1 MELNRGPMSRTAAS
15 LLIVALLAGCST
27 LPRDGPSGRNV
38 VQGSST
44 PERAGD
50 YALVDLDFAL
60 SERLK
65 AAPPPSFSSLAL
77 ASSEAPTDV
86 IGVGDTLAVSI
97 FGPGSNLFSGG
108 GSSRDGASSSGNQT
122 LPPLMVSRSGAVPIP
137 FAGDVPVQGLTP
149 TQASAAVRRA
159 LIGKVA
165 NPQVIVTI
173 AGNASNAVTVLGDVR
188 NPGRQPLAANSDRI
202 LDVIAAAG
210 GPSRSLHDID
220 VRIQRDG
227 KVYTAPMSIV
237 TTEFNENVRLQRGD
251 QVNLVYKPRRFS
263 SFGAFNAVARSELP
277 PGPLTLAEALS
288 GVGGLDSNIANARSV
303 LVFRFERPEVAQA
316 LGIQQ
321 PATSRGVPVVYR
333 LNLNEGEGFFIASNF
348 QMQSDDLI
356 YTPRAGAA
364 EMRKFFEV
372 VQSITRVV
380 YDVSVTSTLNLN

>member
-1 MELNRGPMSRTAAS
+1 MTRTAAS
-15 LLIVALLAGCST
+15 LMIVALLAGCST
-27 LPRDGPSGRNV
+27 LPRDGPSGRRV
-38 VQGSST
+38 VEGASS

-50 YALVDLDFAL
+50 YAIVNLDFAL

-97 FGPGSNLFSGG
+97 FEPGG
-108 GSSRDGASSSGNQT
+108 GLFGGRSNSTETSGQQT
-122 LPPLMVSRSGAVPIP
+122 LPPLTVSRDGVIPVP
-137 FAGDVPVQGLTP
+137 FAGNVSVQGLTP
-149 TQASAAVRRA
+149 SQASAAVRRA

-165 NPQVIVTI
+165 NPQVIVTM
-173 AGNASNAVTVLGDVR
+173 AGNTSNAVTVLGEVR
-188 NPGRQPLAANSDRI
+188 NPGRQPLSANHDRI
-202 LDVIAAAG
+202 LDVLAAAG
-210 GPSRSLHDID
+210 GSSRSIYD
-220 VRIQRDG
+220 VNVQIQREG
-227 KVYTAPMSIV
+227 RTYVAPMAIV

-288 GVGGLDSNIANARSV
+288 GVGGLDSNLADAKSV
-303 LVFRFERPEVAQA
+303 LVFRFERPETAQL
-316 LGIQQ
+316 LGIQH
-321 PATSRGVPVVYR
+321 PATARGVPVVYR

-348 QMQSDDLI
+348 QIEPDDII
-356 YTPRAGAA
+356 YAPRAGAA
-364 EMRKFFEV
+364 EMRKFFEF

-380 YDVSVTSTLNLN
+380 YDVSVTSTLNP

>member
-1 MELNRGPMSRTAAS
+1 MTRTAAS

-38 VQGSST
+38 VQGSSS

-97 FGPGSNLFSGG
+97 FEPGGSLFSGG
-108 GSSRDGASSSGNQT
+108 GSSRNSAGSGNQT
-122 LPPLMVSRSGAVPIP
+122 LPPLMVNRNGAVPVP
-137 FAGDVPVQGLTP
+137 FAGEVPVQGLTP
-149 TQASAAVRRA
+149 SQASAAVRRA

-188 NPGRQPLAANSDRI
+188 SPGRQPLSANSDRI

-321 PATSRGVPVVYR
+321 PVTSRGVPVVYR

-380 YDVSVTSTLNLN
+380 YDVSVTGNLSLN

>member
-1 MELNRGPMSRTAAS
+1 MTRTAAS

-38 VQGSST
+38 VQGASS

-50 YALVDLDFAL
+50 YALIDLDFAL

-65 AAPPPSFSSLAL
+65 AAPPPSFSTLAL
-77 ASSEAPTDV
+77 ASSDAPTDV
-86 IGVGDTLAVSI
+86 IGVGDTLAVSV
-97 FGPGSNLFSGG
+97 FEPGGALFGG
-108 GSSRDGASSSGNQT
+108 GSNNAGSSGNQT
-122 LPPLMVSRSGAVPIP
+122 LPPLVVNRNGAVPIP
-137 FAGDVPVQGLTP
+137 FAGEVNVQGLTP

-173 AGNASNAVTVLGDVR
+173 AGNTSNAVTVLGEVR
-188 NPGRQPLAANSDRI
+188 NPGRQPLTSNHNRI

-210 GPSRSLHDID
+210 GPSRSLYDID

-227 KVYTAPMSIV
+227 KTYAAPMSVV

-277 PGPLTLAEALS
+277 SGPLTLAEALS
-288 GVGGLDSNIANARSV
+288 GVGGLDSNLANARSV

-321 PATSRGVPVVYR
+321 PVTSRGVPVVYR

-348 QMQSDDLI
+348 QMQPDDVI
-356 YTPRAGAA
+356 YAPRAGAA
-364 EMRKFFEV
+364 EMRKFFEF

>member
-1 MELNRGPMSRTAAS
+1 MTRTAAS

-38 VQGSST
+38 VQGASS

-50 YALVDLDFAL
+50 YALIDLDFAL

-65 AAPPPSFSSLAL
+65 AAPPPSFSTLAL
-77 ASSEAPTDV
+77 ASSDAPTDV

-97 FGPGSNLFSGG
+97 FEPGGGLFGG
-108 GSSRDGASSSGNQT
+108 GSNNAGSSGNQT
-122 LPPLMVSRSGAVPIP
+122 LPPLVVNRNGAVPIP
-137 FAGDVPVQGLTP
+137 FAGEVNVQGLTP

-173 AGNASNAVTVLGDVR
+173 AGNTSNAVTVLGEVR
-188 NPGRQPLAANSDRI
+188 NPGRQPLTSNHNRI

-210 GPSRSLHDID
+210 GPSRSLYDID

-227 KVYTAPMSIV
+227 KTYAAPMSIV

-277 PGPLTLAEALS
+277 SGPLTLAEALS
-288 GVGGLDSNIANARSV
+288 GVGGLDSNLANARSV

-321 PATSRGVPVVYR
+321 APTSRGVPVVYR

-348 QMQSDDLI
+348 QMQPDDVI
-356 YTPRAGAA
+356 YAPRAGAA
-364 EMRKFFEV
+364 EMRKFFEF

-380 YDVSVTSTLNLN
+380 YDVSVTSTLNLD

>member
-1 MELNRGPMSRTAAS
+1 MTRTAAS

-38 VQGSST
+38 VQGASS

-50 YALVDLDFAL
+50 YALIDLDFAL

-65 AAPPPSFSSLAL
+65 AAPPPSFSTLAL
-77 ASSEAPTDV
+77 ASSDAPTDV

-97 FGPGSNLFSGG
+97 FEPGGALFGG
-108 GSSRDGASSSGNQT
+108 GSNNAGSSGNQT
-122 LPPLMVSRSGAVPIP
+122 LPPLVVNRNGAVPIP
-137 FAGDVPVQGLTP
+137 FAGEVNVQGLTP

-173 AGNASNAVTVLGDVR
+173 AGNTSNAVTVLGEVR
-188 NPGRQPLAANSDRI
+188 NPGRQPLTSNHNRI

-210 GPSRSLHDID
+210 GPSRSLYDID

-227 KVYTAPMSIV
+227 KTYAAPMSVV

-277 PGPLTLAEALS
+277 SGPLTLAEALS
-288 GVGGLDSNIANARSV
+288 GVGGLDSNLANARSV

-333 LNLNEGEGFFIASNF
+333 LNLTEGEGFFIASNF
-348 QMQSDDLI
+348 QMQPDDVI
-356 YTPRAGAA
+356 YAPRAGAA
-364 EMRKFFEV
+364 EMRKFFEF

-380 YDVSVTSTLNLN
+380 YDVSVTSTLNLD

>member
-1 MELNRGPMSRTAAS
+1 MTRTAAS
-15 LLIVALLAGCST
+15 LIVVALLAGCST
-27 LPRDGPSGRNV
+27 LPRDGPSGHNV
-38 VQGSST
+38 VARAAA

-77 ASSEAPTDV
+77 ASSEEPTDV
-86 IGVGDTLAVSI
+86 IGIGDTLAVSI
-97 FGPGSNLFSGG
+97 FEPGGSLFGG
-108 GSSRDGASSSGNQT
+108 GAGGAASGTQMLPPLVVGRDGA
-122 LPPLMVSRSGAVPIP
+122 VPVP
-137 FAGDVPVQGLTP
+137 FAGQVAVQGLTP
-149 TQASAAVRRA
+149 TEASAAVRRA
-159 LIGKVA
+159 LQGKVA

-173 AGNASNAVTVLGDVR
+173 AANASNAVTVLGEVR
-188 NPGRQPLAANSDRI
+188 APGRQPLSANHDRI

-210 GPSRSLHDID
+210 GSSRSIYD
-220 VRIQRDG
+220 VNVQIQRQG
-227 KVYTAPMSIV
+227 RTYTAPMSIV
-237 TTEFNENVRLQRGD
+237 TTEFNENIRLQRGD
-251 QVNLVYKPRRFS
+251 QVNLVYQPRRFS

-288 GVGGLDSNIANARSV
+288 GVGGLDSNLADAKSV
-303 LVFRFERPEVAQA
+303 LVFRFERPEAAQA

-321 PATSRGVPVVYR
+321 PVTSRGVPVVYR
-333 LNLNEGEGFFIASNF
+333 LNLTEGEGFFIASNF
-348 QMQSDDLI
+348 QMQPDDLI

-380 YDVSVTSTLNLN
+380 YDVSVTSTLSR

>member
-1 MELNRGPMSRTAAS
+1 MTRTAAS

-38 VQGSST
+38 VQGASS

-65 AAPPPSFSSLAL
+65 AAPPPSFSTLAL
-77 ASSEAPTDV
+77 ASSDAPTDV

-97 FGPGSNLFSGG
+97 FEPGGALFGG
-108 GSSRDGASSSGNQT
+108 GSSNAGSSGNQT
-122 LPPLMVSRSGAVPIP
+122 LPPLIVNRSGAVPIP
-137 FAGDVPVQGLTP
+137 FAGEVNVQGLTP
-149 TQASAAVRRA
+149 SQASAAVRRA

-173 AGNASNAVTVLGDVR
+173 AGNTSNAVTVLGDVR
-188 NPGRQPLAANSDRI
+188 NPGRQPLSSNHDRI

-227 KVYTAPMSIV
+227 KVYKAPLSMV

-288 GVGGLDSNIANARSV
+288 GVGGLDSNLANARSV

-321 PATSRGVPVVYR
+321 PVTSRGVPVVYR
-333 LNLNEGEGFFIASNF
+333 LNLNEGEGFFIAGNF
-348 QMQSDDLI
+348 QMQPDDVI
-356 YTPRAGAA
+356 YAPRAGAA
-364 EMRKFFEV
+364 EMRKFFEF

>member
-1 MELNRGPMSRTAAS
+1 MTRTAAS

-38 VQGSST
+38 VQGASS

-50 YALVDLDFAL
+50 YALLDLDFAI

-65 AAPPPSFSSLAL
+65 AAPPPSFSTLAL
-77 ASSEAPTDV
+77 ASSDAPTDV

-97 FGPGSNLFSGG
+97 FEPGGALFGG
-108 GSSRDGASSSGNQT
+108 GSNNTGSNGNQT
-122 LPPLMVSRSGAVPIP
+122 LPPLIVNRNGAVPIP
-137 FAGDVPVQGLTP
+137 FAGEVNVQGLTP
-149 TQASAAVRRA
+149 SQASAAVRRA

-173 AGNASNAVTVLGDVR
+173 AGNTSNAVTVLGDVR
-188 NPGRQPLAANSDRI
+188 NPGRQPLSSNQDRI

-227 KVYTAPMSIV
+227 RVYTAPLSMV

-288 GVGGLDSNIANARSV
+288 GVGGLDSNLANARSV

-321 PATSRGVPVVYR
+321 APTTRGVPVVYR
-333 LNLNEGEGFFIASNF
+333 LNLNEAEGFFIASNF
-348 QMQSDDLI
+348 QMQPDDVI
-356 YTPRAGAA
+356 YAPRAGAA
-364 EMRKFFEV
+364 EMRKFFEF
-372 VQSITRVV
+372 VQSMTRVV
-380 YDVSVTSTLNLN
+380 YDVSVTSTLNR

>member
-1 MELNRGPMSRTAAS
+1 MTRTAAS

-38 VQGSST
+38 VQGASS

-50 YALVDLDFAL
+50 YALLDLDFAI

-65 AAPPPSFSSLAL
+65 AAPPPSFSTLAL
-77 ASSEAPTDV
+77 ASSDAPTDV

-97 FGPGSNLFSGG
+97 FEPGGTLFGG
-108 GSSRDGASSSGNQT
+108 GSNNTGSSGNQT
-122 LPPLMVSRSGAVPIP
+122 LPPLIVNRNGAVPIP
-137 FAGDVPVQGLTP
+137 FAGEVNVQGLTP
-149 TQASAAVRRA
+149 SQASAAVRRA
-159 LIGKVA
+159 LVGKVA

-173 AGNASNAVTVLGDVR
+173 AGNTSNAVTVLGDVR
-188 NPGRQPLAANSDRI
+188 NPGRQPLSSNQDRI

-227 KVYTAPMSIV
+227 RVYTAPLSMV

-288 GVGGLDSNIANARSV
+288 GVGGLDSNLANARSV

-321 PATSRGVPVVYR
+321 APTTRGVPVVYR
-333 LNLNEGEGFFIASNF
+333 LNLNEAEGFFIASNF
-348 QMQSDDLI
+348 QMQPDDVI
-356 YTPRAGAA
+356 YAPRAGAA
-364 EMRKFFEV
+364 EMRKFFEF
-372 VQSITRVV
+372 VQSMTRVV
-380 YDVSVTSTLNLN
+380 YDVSVTSTLNR

>member
-1 MELNRGPMSRTAAS
+1 MTRTAAS

-38 VQGSST
+38 VQGASS

-65 AAPPPSFSSLAL
+65 AAPPPSFSTLAL

-97 FGPGSNLFSGG
+97 FEPGGALFGG
-108 GSSRDGASSSGNQT
+108 GSSNTGSSGNQT
-122 LPPLMVSRSGAVPIP
+122 LPPLTVNRNGAVPIP
-137 FAGDVPVQGLTP
+137 FAGEVNVQGLTP
-149 TQASAAVRRA
+149 SQASAAVRRA

-173 AGNASNAVTVLGDVR
+173 AANASNAVTVLGDVR
-188 NPGRQPLAANSDRI
+188 NPGRQPLSSNQDRI

-227 KVYTAPMSIV
+227 KVYTAPLSMV

-288 GVGGLDSNIANARSV
+288 GVGGLDSNLANARSV

-321 PATSRGVPVVYR
+321 AATSRGVPVVYR

-348 QMQSDDLI
+348 QMQPDDVI
-356 YTPRAGAA
+356 YAPRAGAA
-364 EMRKFFEV
+364 EMRKFFEF
-372 VQSITRVV
+372 VQSMTRVV
-380 YDVSVTSTLNLN
+380 YDVSVTSTLNR

>member
-1 MELNRGPMSRTAAS
+1 MTRTAAS

-38 VQGSST
+38 VQGASS

-65 AAPPPSFSSLAL
+65 AAPPPSFSTLAL
-77 ASSEAPTDV
+77 ASSDAPTDV

-97 FGPGSNLFSGG
+97 FEPGGALFGG
-108 GSSRDGASSSGNQT
+108 GSSNAGSSGNQT
-122 LPPLMVSRSGAVPIP
+122 LPPLIVNRSGAVPIP
-137 FAGDVPVQGLTP
+137 FAGEVNVQGLTP
-149 TQASAAVRRA
+149 SQASAAVRRA

-173 AGNASNAVTVLGDVR
+173 AGNTSNAVTVLGDVR
-188 NPGRQPLAANSDRI
+188 NPGRQPLSSNHDRI

-227 KVYTAPMSIV
+227 KVYTAPLSMV

-288 GVGGLDSNIANARSV
+288 GVGGLDSNLANARSV

-321 PATSRGVPVVYR
+321 PVTSRGVPVVYR
-333 LNLNEGEGFFIASNF
+333 LNLNEGEGFFIAGNF
-348 QMQSDDLI
+348 QMQPDDVI
-356 YTPRAGAA
+356 YAPRAGAA
-364 EMRKFFEV
+364 EMRKFFEF

-380 YDVSVTSTLNLN
+380 YDVSVTSTLNLD

>member
-1 MELNRGPMSRTAAS
+1 MTRTAAS

-38 VQGSST
+38 VQGASS

-50 YALVDLDFAL
+50 YALIDLDFAL

-65 AAPPPSFSSLAL
+65 AAPPPSFSTLAL
-77 ASSEAPTDV
+77 ASSDAPTDV

-97 FGPGSNLFSGG
+97 FEPGGALFGG
-108 GSSRDGASSSGNQT
+108 GSNNAGSSGNQT
-122 LPPLMVSRSGAVPIP
+122 LPPLVVNRNGAVPIP
-137 FAGDVPVQGLTP
+137 FAGEVNVQGLTP

-173 AGNASNAVTVLGDVR
+173 AGNTSNAVTVLGEVR
-188 NPGRQPLAANSDRI
+188 NPGRQPLSSNHNRI

-210 GPSRSLHDID
+210 GPSRSLYDID

-227 KVYTAPMSIV
+227 KTYAAPMSVV

-277 PGPLTLAEALS
+277 SGPLTLAEALS
-288 GVGGLDSNIANARSV
+288 GVGGLDSNLANARSV

-321 PATSRGVPVVYR
+321 APTSRGVPVVYR

-348 QMQSDDLI
+348 QMQPDDVI
-356 YTPRAGAA
+356 YAPRAGAA
-364 EMRKFFEV
+364 EMRKFFEF

-380 YDVSVTSTLNLN
+380 YDVSVTSTLNLD